1 MNGLCWGNDEYHHTV
16 NSNLGASQVRG
27 VLNVQK
33 KLPARNGL
41 A

>member
-1 MNGLCWGNDEYHHTV
+1 MNGLCWGDDEYHHTF
-16 NSNLGASQVRG
+16 NSNLGASRGRG
-27 VLNVQK
+27 VLNVQE